1 MKIKKMTALAAT
13 AAMVVTA
20 FSSLNAFAADN
31 LLEQIKEEGKLQVVT
46 EPYFAPYEFCDTT
59 KEGQE
64 QYQGADME
72 LARYIAE
79 KMGVELE
86 IVPLE
91 FTAVLTGI
99 ATGKYPMAISGLGYT
114 PERAESMELSE
125 SYQDTDA
132 VHGFVVRKED
142 VDKYPDL
149 ESLAGK
155 TIAYQNGSLQDMYT
169 NAQIEDPVTKPFDSV
184 NNAILALQA
193 GKCDAVAVYY
203 SNGELFV
210 QANDDLAMAEALFEE
225 TVDTSVIAC
234 PKGETELIEEVNKIL
249 EEVKEE
255 GLYETWWEEA
265 TEQAAA
271 LGLDE

>member
-1 MKIKKMTALAAT
+1 MKLRKITALVSAAALAAVSVSGLNVS
-13 AAMVVTA
+13 AAE
-20 FSSLNAFAADN
+20 N
-31 LLEQIKEEGKLQVVT
+31 LLEKIKEEGKLQVIT
-46 EPYFAPYEFCDTT
+46 EPYFAPYEFCDTS

-72 LARYIAE
+72 LARYMAE
-79 KMGVELE
+79 KWGVELE
-86 IVPLE
+86 IIPLE
-91 FTAVLTGI
+91 FSAVLAGV

-125 SYQDTDA
+125 SYRSTDA

-142 VDKYPDL
+142 YDKYPDL

-169 NAQIEDPVTKPFDSV
+169 NEQIENPVTKPFDSV
-184 NNAILALQA
+184 NNAILALQS

-210 QANDDLAMAEALFEE
+210 EANEDLVMAEALFQDTEDT
-225 TVDTSVIAC
+225 TVVAC

-249 EEVKEE
+249 EEVAEE
-255 GLYETWWEEA
+255 GLYEQWWDAA
-265 TEQAAA
+265 TEQAKA